1 MQWDGE
7 ELQASLCALRHDH
20 NTNRRM
26 LPWRPVTLEGDAGV
40 LVESSRSGA
49 LVTLAMA
56 VALAGCANT
65 SFDTSGSWF
74 SKPLDVFGR
83 NAGYTYSQLDASK
96 RERPISA
103 NDLVDANGV
112 CPTPAAPGE
121 TQSAS
126 ATPDS
131 LLGGGIGVGMSECDV
146 VARVGPPAA
155 VNLGR
160 NPNGDRTAVLTFQGG
175 VRPGIYR
182 FVACRLKEMN
192 RVEEPPPPRQPV
204 KKKTEKKTAKKPP
217 AKTEKPPKTDNKT

>member
-83 NAGYTYSQLDASK
+83 NTGYTYSQLDESK

-182 FVACRLKEMN
+182 FVAGRLKEMN